1 MGITRWSKRRQSQ
14 IMHVRPPTHTH
25 LVSGLYLVQL
35 HKTYMLWLNKCR
47 NEIVYRNKQAQW
59 EGEGEKGDG
68 WGNWAGVYLTCNIF
82 Q

>member
-1 MGITRWSKRRQSQ
+1 
-14 IMHVRPPTHTH
+14 MHVRPLPPHTHTSF
-25 LVSGLYLVQL
+25 LVLYLTQL
-35 HKTYMLWLNKCR
+35 HKAYMLWLTKCR